1 MALVGPPNSGKST
14 LFNRLTGLRQ
24 KVANYPGVTVEQRVG
39 RLNGI
44 GRDDLTLIDLPGI
57 YGLDSY
63 SEDARVAVDVLHG
76 EMPGT
81 PAPDAILLV
90 LDSLQLR
97 RQLMLAAPVLALGLP
112 TLVLLNMSDLMEAR
126 GGRVDTLALAQ
137 ELGVPVAKIS
147 ATRGAGLD
155 SITHFLNRK
164 AEAEQPVPAEGKIE
178 LPVMGN
184 PRSYRQW
191 ATGISTR
198 TKYKAPLS
206 NAWTKRIDGVLLH
219 KIWGPLI
226 FLAVVFAVFQVV
238 FSIGQ
243 PLSDGFGNLLNA
255 GGDRI
260 GALLG
265 HNWVES
271 LLIDGVWRGVASVLV
286 FLPQILLLF
295 LFIGVLEDSGYLARA
310 ALIADRVMRSIG
322 LNGKAFIPLLSAYAC
337 AVPAIMA
344 TRTIENKRDRFATIL
359 VAPFMTCSARLPIY
373 MLMIAAFIPNTPL
386 LGDLFGLR
394 AAVMLSLYVLG
405 FVAALGTARLL
416 KSSILKASSAPF
428 ILELPQYRLPTVRS
442 LSLRLVDR
450 GKVFLRQAGTVILAV
465 TLVLWVLSHVPF
477 HTDLTTSVIGR
488 LGHLIEPAIQPLGF
502 NWKIGI
508 GLLTSVVARE
518 VIVGTLGTLYGA
530 DPATQSLG
538 LQAALRH
545 DLTLG
550 GAMAAAW
557 LAGLHYWRFGVPIT
571 VAAGAATLS
580 AAVIAVVFALMPDLN
595 GHLAS
600 AVVIACGLA
609 VFAAAMRFDMAD
621 PARVTRKTDIAF
633 WLHLLSAPLIVQPL
647 IFGFLGGLQD
657 LDTRR
662 ALGIIAIFLG
672 LGLVAVIIDRRAIL
686 VSGLAYAGFAFGA
699 LIHRPGSNMKRPPRL
714 FWRWAFSCSP

>member
-1 MALVGPPNSGKST
+1 VSDCCSTATIDVPIEPRVAGKIRTVALVGPPNSGKST

-44 GRDDLTLIDLPGI
+44 GRSDLTLIDLPGI

-63 SEDARVAVDVLHG
+63 SEDARVAVEVLHG

-147 ATRGAGLD
+147 ATRGVGLD
-155 SITHFLNRK
+155 AVTHFLNRK
-164 AEAEQPVPAEGKIE
+164 AEPEKLVATAAGKIE

-191 ATGISTR
+191 AHGVSSRTR
-198 TKYKAPLS
+198 YKAPLS
-206 NAWTKRIDGVLLH
+206 NEWTKRIDGVLLH

-243 PLSDGFGNLLNA
+243 PLSDGFGDVLNL
-255 GGDRI
+255 GGDKI

-286 FLPQILLLF
+286 FVPQILLLF

-373 MLMIAAFIPNTPL
+373 MLMIAAFIPNKPL
-386 LGDLFGLR
+386 LGDFFGLR

-405 FVAALGTARLL
+405 FVAALATAWLL
-416 KSSILKASSAPF
+416 KSSILRASSAPF
-428 ILELPQYRLPTVRS
+428 ILELPQYRFPTVRS
-442 LSLRLVDR
+442 LSLRLMDR
-450 GKVFLRQAGTVILAV
+450 GKVFLRQAGTVILLV

-477 HTDLTTSVIGR
+477 HADLAHSLIGR
-488 LGHLIEPAIQPLGF
+488 LGQLIEPVIRPLGF

-508 GLLTSVVARE
+508 GLLTSVMARE

-530 DPATQSLG
+530 DSATQSLG

-550 GAMAAAW
+550 GAMA
-557 LAGLHYWRFGVPIT
+557 L
-571 VAAGAATLS
+571 
-580 AAVIAVVFALMPDLN
+580 VVFFAFALQCTST
-595 GHLAS
+595 LAIVRRETNS
-600 AVVIACGLA
+600 W
-609 VFAAAMRFDMAD
+609 RW
-621 PARVTRKTDIAF
+621 PA
-633 WLHLLSAPLIVQPL
+633 
-647 IFGFLGGLQD
+647 LQFVYM
-657 LDTRR
+657 
-662 ALGIIAIFLG
+662 G
-672 LGLVAVIIDRRAIL
+672 V
-686 VSGLAYAGFAFGA
+686 LAYLAA
-699 LIHRPGSNMKRPPRL
+699 LATNQVILHFVR
-714 FWRWAFSCSP
+714 